1 MSKPHAGKSLRFMSA
16 RDFLGLPR
24 VDRMEQDESAKVM
37 LEEIKRT
44 RAQLA
49 RLLTRQK
56 ERSRGTCEECEGLW
70 KAYQEATI
78 KSVQIDEEIKSM
90 TEDQGRQNFSE
101 ARARAKAS
109 ERLREKARQRLAKHQ
124 AATGHR

>member
-1 MSKPHAGKSLRFMSA
+1 
-16 RDFLGLPR
+16 
-24 VDRMEQDESAKVM
+24 MEQEESTKV
-37 LEEIKRT
+37 LLDEIKRT

-49 RLLTRQK
+49 RLLKRRK
-56 ERSRGTCEECEGLW
+56 ERTGGTCEECEGLW

-78 KSVQIDEEIKSM
+78 QSVQIDEKIKSM
-90 TEDQGRQNFSE
+90 TEDQGRQKFSE

-109 ERLREKARQRLAKHQ
+109 ERRREKARQRLAKHQ

>member
-1 MSKPHAGKSLRFMSA
+1 
-16 RDFLGLPR
+16 
-24 VDRMEQDESAKVM
+24 MEQEESTKV
-37 LEEIKRT
+37 LLDEIKRT

-49 RLLTRQK
+49 LLTRQK
-56 ERSRGTCEECEGLW
+56 ERTRGTCEECEGLW

-78 KSVQIDEEIKSM
+78 RSVQIDEEIKLM
-90 TEDQGRQNFSE
+90 TEDQGRQKFSE

-109 ERLREKARQRLAKHQ
+109 ERLREKTRQRLAKHQ